1 MLYKCDDGD
10 EDEDEDN
17 GQAEPV
23 THRLQFF
30 LPLHRLFAVVILCI
44 WLTSDRSGAVC
55 PIALTLN
62 RILCGIWGW
71 YGEGSFL

>member
-1 MLYKCDDGD
+1 MLYKCDDDD

-30 LPLHRLFAVVILCI
+30 CHF
-44 WLTSDRSGAVC
+44 
-55 PIALTLN
+55 IAFLQLSY
-62 RILCGIWGW
+62 CV
-71 YGEGSFL
+71 YG